1 MPTTTVK
8 ISVHQVGEFTFADKQ
23 RNLELE
29 TLSGMRQL
37 IEDIH
42 RVSRPIT
49 PMLTG
54 DLRGDVKKNVS
65 KLGNIVRGTI
75 EWARPYAWYQERGYT
90 NGPVRRYTT
99 PGTKAHF
106 AEESVVKVTQSSK
119 KYFGKKI

>member
-1 MPTTTVK
+1 MPTNTIKINVK
-8 ISVHQVGEFTFADKQ
+8 EEGSFNFNDKVAKVQ
-23 RNLELE
+23 LQ
-29 TLSGMRQL
+29 TLSGMRQM

-42 RVSRPIT
+42 RTSRPIT

-54 DLRGDVKKNVS
+54 DLRGDVKKTVS
-65 KLGNIVRGTI
+65 RDGDHVRGII

-99 PGTKAHF
+99 PGTHAHF
-106 AEESVVKVTQSSK
+106 AEESVKEVTKDSK

>member
-1 MPTTTVK
+1 MPSTTIKVK
-8 ISVHQVGEFTFADKQ
+8 VHKQGEFNFKGKTAKV
-23 RNLELE
+23 ELS

-49 PMLTG
+49 PQLTG
-54 DLRGDVKKNVS
+54 DLRQDVIKTTTKIG
-65 KLGNIVRGTI
+65 KLIRGTI
-75 EWARPYAWYQERGYT
+75 EWHRPYAWYQERGYT

-99 PGTKAHF
+99 PGTHAHF
-106 AEESVVKVTQSSK
+106 AEESVKEVTKDTS